1 MECPDIDLRSALD
14 LRAVH
19 RGAMRGAS
27 TDPEVDAAVRRGV
40 CLAARPLILRERF
53 FRLLAPSAALGSTLR
68 RSLTRETFM
77 ALIEQIL
84 HLLVHTH

>member
-19 RGAMRGAS
+19 RRAMRGAS
-27 TDPEVDAAVRRGV
+27 TDPEVDAAVRHGV

-53 FRLLAPSAALGSTLR
+53 FS
-68 RSLTRETFM
+68 
-77 ALIEQIL
+77 IEVGFATEPDSRDI
-84 HLLVHTH
+84 HGID